1 MRTIGQQL
9 VENESR
15 RRALYADARRRYI
28 ELVAVMSFAAPCT
41 LAALDV
47 DALRAKFAALESA
60 VLSMRA
66 ILDEERELKAAAA
79 AERAAQDAMRE

>member
-1 MRTIGQQL
+1 MSVIGQQL

-28 ELVAVMSFAAPCT
+28 ELVGLMAFAAPCT

-60 VLSMRA
+60 VLGMRA
-66 ILDEERELKAAAA
+66 ILTEERQLKAAAA
-79 AERAAQDAMRE
+79 AERAAQDAIRE